1 MTLPT
6 VSSRRQFAFSL
17 IELMV
22 VLLLIAIM
30 SAMIIPAMHGT
41 YEDALLRSTAR
52 RLIDVLNLANS
63 RAVSLN
69 QTFQVRLNTTEGTYL
84 LEPMKPLPGTPP
96 PQFAPF
102 KGIFDKRI
110 SVALRRPVAANLE
123 AEADDAAR
131 DASDPAARISFY
143 PDGTADSRELVLRDR
158 DGFQLALR
166 INPIT
171 ARVRIVE
178 QPRE

>member
-1 MTLPT
+1 MRFHATNT
-6 VSSRRQFAFSL
+6 NRQLGFSL

-52 RLIDVLNLANS
+52 RLVDVFNLANS
-63 RAVSLN
+63 RAVTLN
-69 QTFQVRLNTTEGTYL
+69 QTFQVRLNTKEGKYL
-84 LEPMKPLPGTPP
+84 LEPTRRAAAGGPSQL
-96 PQFAPF
+96 APF
-102 KGIFDKRI
+102 EGAFDKRI
-110 SVALRRPVAANLE
+110 AVELRTPDSLAG
-123 AEADDAAR
+123 AESERTENEDGSHIDQ
-131 DASDPAARISFY
+131 ISFY
-143 PDGTADSRELVLRDR
+143 PDGTADGRELLLRDR

-166 INPIT
+166 ISPIT
-171 ARVRIVE
+171 ARVHIVE

>member
-1 MTLPT
+1 MTRRIANH
-6 VSSRRQFAFSL
+6 SRRFGFSL

-22 VLLLIAIM
+22 VVLLIAVM

-63 RAVSLN
+63 RAVTLN
-69 QTFQVRLNTTEGTYL
+69 QTFQVRLNTTDAKYL
-84 LEPMKPLPGTPP
+84 LEPMRKAPATAS
-96 PQFAPF
+96 PQFTPLE
-102 KGIFDKRI
+102 GVFDKRI
-110 SVALRRPVAANLE
+110 SVILRSPALSESE
-123 AEADDAAR
+123 AEEEDGGT
-131 DASDPAARISFY
+131 PAGQISFY
-143 PDGTADSRELVLRDR
+143 PDGTADNRELLLRDR

-166 INPIT
+166 INPVT
-171 ARVRIVE
+171 ARVHIVE

>member
-1 MTLPT
+1 MTLRIA
-6 VSSRRQFAFSL
+6 SRGRRLGFSL

-22 VLLLIAIM
+22 VLLLIAVM

-63 RAVSLN
+63 RAVTLN
-69 QTFQVRLNTTEGTYL
+69 QTFQVRLNTTDGKYL
-84 LEPMKPLPGTPP
+84 LEPLRKAATAP
-96 PQFAPF
+96 PQFTPF
-102 KGIFDKRI
+102 EGVFDKRI
-110 SVALRRPVAANLE
+110 SVVLRSPVSLSAP
-123 AEADDAAR
+123 EADDEEGRPHTAQ
-131 DASDPAARISFY
+131 ISFY
-143 PDGTADSRELVLRDR
+143 PDGTADNRELLLRDR

-171 ARVRIVE
+171 ARVHIVE

>member
-1 MTLPT
+1 MTPRI
-6 VSSRRQFAFSL
+6 VSRGRRLGFSL

-22 VLLLIAIM
+22 VLLLIAVM

-63 RAVSLN
+63 RAVTLN
-69 QTFQVRLNTTEGTYL
+69 QTFQVRLNTTDGKYL
-84 LEPMKPLPGTPP
+84 LEPLRKAAATAP
-96 PQFAPF
+96 PQFTPF
-102 KGIFDKRI
+102 EGVFDKRI
-110 SVALRRPVAANLE
+110 SVVLRSPISLPASEANDEDGRPHIGQ
-123 AEADDAAR
+123 
-131 DASDPAARISFY
+131 ISFY
-143 PDGTADSRELVLRDR
+143 PDGTADNRELLLRDR

-171 ARVRIVE
+171 ARVHIVE

>member
-1 MTLPT
+1 MTLRIANRA
-6 VSSRRQFAFSL
+6 RRPGFTL

-52 RLIDVLNLANS
+52 KLIDVMNLANS
-63 RAVSLN
+63 RAVTLN
-69 QTFQVRLNTTEGTYL
+69 QTFQVRLNATDGKYL
-84 LEPMKPLPGTPP
+84 LEPMRRAAANAPSQFTPLEGL
-96 PQFAPF
+96 
-102 KGIFDKRI
+102 FDKRI
-110 SVALRRPVAANLE
+110 SVVVRDPASAPLSE
-123 AEADDAAR
+123 AEEEDGDGR
-131 DASDPAARISFY
+131 PQTGQISFY
-143 PDGTADSRELVLRDR
+143 PDGTADNRELLLRDR

-171 ARVRIVE
+171 ARVQIVE